1 MRVFPRTDA
10 SSRTTIDPPARED
23 GTRDG
28 QFLTPTQTMDI
39 SHETSRGDA
48 RLRRTR
54 NIVLVSEGDAEM
66 AGFTPKGLTPS
77 PIFGLTFDLNIRHA
91 TKRSLGARFRSD
103 FLAAF
108 RIMARNI

>member
-1 MRVFPRTDA
+1 MPLR
-10 SSRTTIDPPARED
+10 TIDPPARWN
-23 GTRDG
+23 TDG
-28 QFLTPTQTMDI
+28 QFLIAAQTMDI

-66 AGFTPKGLTPS
+66 AGFAPEGLTSS

-91 TKRSLGARFRSD
+91 TKRSLGARFRFDS
-103 FLAAF
+103 LAAI
-108 RIMARNI
+108 RITARNT

>member
-1 MRVFPRTDA
+1 MPLR
-10 SSRTTIDPPARED
+10 TIDPPVRGD
-23 GTRDG
+23 GNTNG
-28 QFLTPTQTMDI
+28 QFLTPAQTMDI

-48 RLRRTR
+48 RLRRIR

-66 AGFTPKGLTPS
+66 AGFVPEGLTS
-77 PIFGLTFDLNIRHA
+77 SLIFGFTFDLNIRHA

-108 RIMARNI
+108 RITARNTWYEIVSVL